1 MTFKKVKKTEDVAF
15 NIKFFVQ
22 MVIGVCVFTIL
33 CKHFLCEFWE
43 IFTQD
48 KSNQIDLKYSLQVV
62 SYGLGISAGIEM
74 AYMLFTP
81 GPDEAVEPIILGL
94 ASTFLYVLSSL
105 DLEKSNLIHFSI
117 ILFTIGIL
125 IGGLFFIKDKYVST
139 E

>member
-1 MTFKKVKKTEDVAF
+1 MTFRKIEKTEDVAY

-22 MVIGVCVFTIL
+22 MIIGVFVFIIL
-33 CKHFLCEFWE
+33 CKHFVCEFWD
-43 IFTQD
+43 IFTQNAN
-48 KSNQIDLKYSLQVV
+48 NQIDLKYSLQVV

-81 GPDEAVEPIILGL
+81 GPDEAVEPVILGL

-105 DLEKSNLIHFSI
+105 DLEETNLIHFSI
-117 ILFTIGIL
+117 LLVAIGVL

-139 E
+139 